1 MEGCTMRKPPVSRR
15 AALAAGS
22 ARGMGTAGGAAAVRG
37 IGAAYNVAAA
47 DGADV
52 ACSAER
58 PGSVGTACDTDAAG
72 LTGAGNGGR
81 RRIDPR
87 VSLAVLLLLNAT
99 AFAPK
104 LVGVQVLMVALLA
117 GACAWCG
124 RARAAFRWC
133 VAYAA
138 IMAVAGLLMLTPQTV
153 SASFATMAVLA
164 RCIFCVGMFASNMIA
179 TTRVGEMA

>member
-1 MEGCTMRKPPVSRR
+1 
-15 AALAAGS
+15 
-22 ARGMGTAGGAAAVRG
+22 MGAAGGAAAVRG
-37 IGAAYNVAAA
+37 MGAVCNVAAA
-47 DGADV
+47 DGAGMVCD
-52 ACSAER
+52 AGAA
-58 PGSVGTACDTDAAG
+58 GGAMAACDTDAAG
-72 LTGAGNGGR
+72 LTSAGNGGR

-138 IMAVAGLLMLTPQTV
+138 IMAVAGLLMLTPRRCPPRSPQWRCLHAAS
-153 SASFATMAVLA
+153 SASACSRRT
-164 RCIFCVGMFASNMIA
+164 
-179 TTRVGEMA
+179 